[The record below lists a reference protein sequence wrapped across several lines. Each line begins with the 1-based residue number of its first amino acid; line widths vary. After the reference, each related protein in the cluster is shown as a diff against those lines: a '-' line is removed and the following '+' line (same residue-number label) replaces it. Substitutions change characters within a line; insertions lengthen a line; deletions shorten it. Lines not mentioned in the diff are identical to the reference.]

1 MDLKQCRETIDII
14 DNQIVALFKQR
25 METVVAIAAYKRE
38 HNLPILNAGRE
49 QEVLERISKAAGE
62 ELAPYARE
70 LFKKLFELSKEY
82 QKRQGCNDDGL
93 SSERV

>member
-1 MDLKQCRETIDII
+1 MDLKQCRETLDVI

-25 METVVAIAAYKRE
+25 MGIVVDIAAYKRE

-49 QEVLERISKAAGE
+49 QEVLDRISAEAGE
-62 ELAPYARE
+62 ELAPYAQE

-82 QKRQGCNDDGL
+82 QKRQGCNDDGS

>member
-25 METVVAIAAYKRE
+25 MGIVVDIAAYKQE
-38 HNLPILNAGRE
+38 HNLPILNTDRE
-49 QEVLERISKAAGE
+49 QEVLDRISIAAGD
-62 ELAPYARE
+62 ELAPYAQE

-82 QKRQGCNDDGL
+82 QRKQ
-93 SSERV
+93 RV